1 MADVRLYQILKLSR
15 DAIILKSATKNSFE
29 HIMLNI
35 YHRTSDCC
43 NRNTELELEPIK
55 EKIANNSTQS
65 VGRLVP
71 FVDDIV
77 AYLF

>member
-1 MADVRLYQILKLSR
+1 
-15 DAIILKSATKNSFE
+15 
-29 HIMLNI
+29 MLNI

-43 NRNTELELEPIK
+43 SRNTELELEPIK

-77 AYLF
+77 VYLF